1 MSRRAAKR
9 PATKRRAPRR
19 RPGATANFGG
29 RRRLLL
35 AGWLGAGALI
45 LGRAAQ
51 VQILQAADWKA
62 AAEQQHL
69 MSDSV
74 PAPRGAILD
83 RNGIPLVLSRERFE
97 IAVAP
102 DEVQP
107 EQKEALVAV
116 LRDRLSA
123 SSRAVR
129 RVESPTKANDWVVL
143 GTRFGATDRELVR
156 RFHGVHVI
164 RHLSREMPYGDLALG
179 VLGRELDGVWRGG
192 VEQAF
197 DAHLAGSPGVE
208 QSAKD
213 NRGRPIP
220 GQTVTIREPRPGG
233 DLVLTLD
240 VDLQEIAEKELA
252 RAIEEHDA
260 EGGDLLVMAPF
271 TGEILALASIQD
283 GNTNALSAINAPY
296 EPGSTLKPF
305 TVAAM
310 LAHKVAALD
319 DSVDIGMGYA
329 VLRGRPLRDTH
340 GTGVISLADALRES
354 SNIGI
359 ATLALGLTEQ
369 QQFENLRDFGFGTRT
384 ALPLPGEVSGRLE
397 SPTEW
402 EKASPVALAIGYEM
416 SVTPLQMALAYGALA
431 NGGRLMEPRI
441 VRETRTADG
450 DVERWSPRVVREAIK
465 PAITEA
471 LSAVLVEVVDDGTGT
486 QAQLDGYRVAGK
498 SGTAKMTEDGKYVDG
513 KYFGSF
519 VGYFPADDPQIVV
532 YAKLDAPRG
541 GAYYGGAV
549 AAPMIRATME
559 AALASRQSPLSRAKL
574 LRSTRAA
581 QAAAPVSMSGLLD
594 SRFVAGP
601 RTVPVDSAAPRP
613 GDLRVP
619 DVSGLSPRS
628 AIRLLHQAGFRVSS
642 QATGPI
648 RGTSPRAGTRL
659 QPGDT
664 VRLLVGAGS

>member
-1 MSRRAAKR
+1 V
-9 PATKRRAPRR
+9 KRRTVKRNPRAS
-19 RPGATANFGG
+19 GDFGG

-51 VQILQAADWKA
+51 VQILQAADWKR
-62 AAEQQHL
+62 AAEEQHL
-69 MSDSV
+69 GSESI

-83 RNGIPLVLSRERFE
+83 RNGIPMVLSRERFE

-116 LRDRLSA
+116 LRDQLAVST
-123 SSRAVR
+123 RAVR
-129 RVESPTKANDWVVL
+129 RVESPTKAKDWVVL

-192 VEQAF
+192 IEQAF

-213 NRGRPIP
+213 NWGRPIP

-252 RAIEEHDA
+252 RAIEEHGA
-260 EGGDLLVMAPF
+260 QGGDLLVIAPF
-271 TGEILALASIQD
+271 SGEILALASIQG

-305 TVAAM
+305 TVAAI
-310 LAHKVAALD
+310 LEHGVASFE
-319 DSVDIGMGYA
+319 DSIDIGMGYA
-329 VLRGRPLRDTH
+329 VLRGRELRDTH
-340 GTGVISLADALRES
+340 GSGVITLAEALRQS

-359 ATLALGLTEQ
+359 ATIALGLTEQ

-384 ALPLPGEVSGRLE
+384 ALPLPGEVPGRLE
-397 SPTEW
+397 APSEW

-441 VRETRTADG
+441 VRETRSAG
-450 DVERWSPRVVREAIK
+450 GQVERWSPRVVRQAVE
-465 PAITEA
+465 PAITKA
-471 LSAVLVEVVDDGTGT
+471 LSAVLVEVVEDGTGT
-486 QAQLDGYRVAGK
+486 QAQLEGYRVAGK
-498 SGTAKMTEDGKYVDG
+498 SGTAKMTEDGKYVAG

-541 GAYYGGAV
+541 GAYYGGTV

-574 LRSTRAA
+574 LRSTRASE
-581 QAAAPVSMSGLLD
+581 PVRAVSLSGLLD
-594 SRFVAGP
+594 SRFVAGQP
-601 RTVPVDSAAPRP
+601 AVPVDSAGPHP

-642 QATGPI
+642 EATGPI
-648 RGTSPRAGTRL
+648 RGTRPRAGTRL
-659 QPGDT
+659 QAGDT
-664 VRLLVGAGS
+664 VRLVVGAGS

>member
-1 MSRRAAKR
+1 MTRRVAKR
-9 PATKRRAPRR
+9 PSAKRGRRA
-19 RPGATANFGG
+19 GFDTGG

-35 AGWLGAGALI
+35 AGWIGAGALI

-51 VQILQAADWKA
+51 VQILQAAEWKA
-62 AAEQQHL
+62 AAERQHL
-69 MSDSV
+69 ASDSV
-74 PAPRGAILD
+74 PAPRGSILD

-97 IAVAP
+97 IAVALN
-102 DEVQP
+102 EVQP
-107 EQKEALVAV
+107 AQREALVAV
-116 LRDRLSA
+116 LRDQLGV
-123 SSRAVR
+123 SSRSVA
-129 RVESPTKANDWVVL
+129 RVESARNAEGWVVL

-164 RHLSREMPYGDLALG
+164 RHLTREMPYGDLALG
-179 VLGRELDGVWRGG
+179 VLGRELDGIWRGG

-197 DAHLAGSPGVE
+197 DGHLAGNPGVE

-213 NRGRPIP
+213 NLGRAIP

-260 EGGDLLVMAPF
+260 EGGDLLVLAPF
-271 TGEILALASIQD
+271 TGEILALASIQE

-305 TVAAM
+305 TVAAI
-310 LAHKVAALD
+310 LAHGVASLE

-329 VLRGRPLRDTH
+329 VLRGRQLTDTH
-340 GTGVISLADALRES
+340 GSGVITLAEALRES
-354 SNIGI
+354 SNIGV

-384 ALPLPGEVSGRLE
+384 ALPLPGEVPGRLE
-397 SPTEW
+397 SPAEW
-402 EKASPVALAIGYEM
+402 ETASPVALAIGYEM

-441 VRETRTADG
+441 VRETRSPG
-450 DVERWSPRVVREAIK
+450 GEVERWSPRVVRDVME

-471 LSAVLVEVVDDGTGT
+471 LSAVLEDVVDDGTGT
-486 QAQLDGYRVAGK
+486 NAQLEGYRVAGK
-498 SGTAKMTEDGKYVDG
+498 SGTARMTENGRYVAG

-541 GAYYGGAV
+541 DAYYGGTV

-574 LRSTRAA
+574 LRSTRASGTVA
-581 QAAAPVSMSGLLD
+581 TVSVDGLLD
-594 SRFVAGP
+594 SRFVAGAN
-601 RTVPVDSAAPRP
+601 TVPTDFDGSSL

-642 QATGPI
+642 QESGPI
-648 RGTSPRAGTRL
+648 RGTLPRAGTRL

-664 VRLLVGAGS
+664 VRLMVGGGS